1 MLFNIICVIVKTV
14 NIRMHASYNAFHF
27 NSWDEYMEYM
37 EYMIILII
45 TSRDSNVISTLIVQL
60 YKLWAYR
67 QIAGE

>member
-1 MLFNIICVIVKTV
+1 
-14 NIRMHASYNAFHF
+14 MHASYNAFHF